1 MQKSLIKKT
10 DLKQSIKI
18 QVLLTTLISLV
29 FANLNPLPAANAA
42 ANPLEILSVTEVS
55 ETSVEILFNAKI
67 SKSKIKH
74 YVITAAF
81 DLLATNTPESAI
93 LNSSNL
99 VGSST
104 RKVLNVK
111 STGLISTKVNN
122 LTPKA
127 PYIFTVSA
135 KMNQGKLITS
145 EPINY
150 LPLSNLMDA
159 VANLPADWGNPKPTQ
174 LPTPTPT
181 TAPLA
186 APAFTLS
193 SSSETRTVNTAA
205 TGFTVS
211 STGGAIASFAINATP
226 PGMSFNTSTGALT
239 GTPNTIAAATNYTI
253 TATNA
258 SGSATQTFTLTVTV
272 AAPAF
277 TLSSASESKTVNTA
291 ITGYTISSTGGA
303 IASYAISPAA
313 PAGLTFNTT
322 TGLLSGTPTTV
333 AGATA
338 YTITATNASGSATQT
353 FTLTVTA
360 VVYTVGQTGPG
371 GGKIFY
377 VAATPFACGPTM
389 SSSCTY
395 LEAAPTSG
403 TSAWTDVN
411 RTWSTGANQSVS
423 VPNANGTAI
432 GTGYKNSLAIV
443 AQAGN
448 VATSSAAVAARGYGG
463 PNNLTDWYLPSKDEL
478 NQLYLQR
485 TTVGGFVADFY
496 WASSEYNTEAANAW
510 VQGFSD
516 GLQGFGGKGHPGG
529 LYVRPVRA
537 F

>member
-1 MQKSLIKKT
+1 MRKSLILKT
-10 DLKQSIKI
+10 DLKQSIKF
-18 QVLLTTLISLV
+18 QVLLITLISLI
-29 FANLNPLPAANAA
+29 FANLNPLPKANAA

-55 ETSVEILFNAKI
+55 DTSVEILFNSKI

-74 YVITAAF
+74 YEITAAF
-81 DLLATNTPESAI
+81 DSLATNTPESAI

-104 RKVLNVK
+104 KKVLKVK

-127 PYIFTVSA
+127 PYIFIVSA

-145 EPINY
+145 ESINY

-159 VANLPADWGNPKPTQ
+159 VANLPADWGNPKPIQ
-174 LPTPTPT
+174 LPTPAPT
-181 TAPLA
+181 STPLA

-258 SGSATQTFTLTVTV
+258 SGSATQTFTLTVTIL
-272 AAPAF
+272 APAF

-313 PAGLTFNTT
+313 PAGLSFSTS

-360 VVYTVGQTGPG
+360 AVYTVGQTGPG
-371 GGKIFY
+371 GGTVFY
-377 VAATPFACGPTM
+377 VAATPFACGPTLATT
-389 SSSCTY
+389 CTY
-395 LEAAPTSG
+395 LEAAPTSN
-403 TSAWTDVN
+403 TVANYWTDATYAWGAFIENNGDYVIGSGYSNTLAMVTNDNTAN
-411 RTWSTGANQSVS
+411 RA
-423 VPNANGTAI
+423 GTITRA
-432 GTGYKNSLAIV
+432 Y
-443 AQAGN
+443 
-448 VATSSAAVAARGYGG
+448 RG
-463 PNNLTDWYLPSKDEL
+463 PNNLTDWFLPSKDEL
-478 NQLYLQR
+478 NALYEAR
-485 TTVGGFVADFY
+485 ASVADLVLAGGGETRY
-496 WASSEYNTEAANAW
+496 WSSSKGNNASRAERQYFNGGNQYT
-510 VQGFSD
+510 D
-516 GLQGFGGKGHPGG
+516 GKTGSFN
-529 LYVRPVRA
+529 VRPIRA
-537 F
+537 FE